1 MTRIPM
7 RLEILGVRSAL
18 VIVSLSTL
26 FQGCALFYRA
36 PAVEIVDIEIL
47 SLGLSSGTA
56 EVVLDVTNE
65 GRRQMEIR
73 GFLYEI
79 EVKDPRE
86 DGGWASLA
94 EGFFP
99 QELSIP
105 GSETRRVAVPV
116 PFQYAALGAAVRSF
130 LSEGEVP
137 YRLKGEVWIG
147 GDGLGLQIPFR
158 DQGVLK
164 P

>member
-1 MTRIPM
+1 
-7 RLEILGVRSAL
+7 
-18 VIVSLSTL
+18 
-26 FQGCALFYRA
+26 
-36 PAVEIVDIEIL
+36 
-47 SLGLSSGTA
+47 
-56 EVVLDVTNE
+56 
-65 GRRQMEIR
+65 MEIR

-86 DGGWASLA
+86 DGGWVSLA
-94 EGFFP
+94 EGFFS

-147 GDGLGLQIPFR
+147 GAGLGLQIPFR
-158 DQGVLK
+158 DQGVLR